1 MILIRGEIYLGQ
13 EITPKKIC
21 TPLIDKERNEKSVY
35 LSQVCFIVCLIQY
48 CCYTTL
54 KAEFSTDSIQYFF
67 FFFKEYL

>member
-35 LSQVCFIVCLIQY
+35 LSQVCFLLIQY

-54 KAEFSTDSIQYFF
+54 KAEFSTDSI
-67 FFFKEYL
+67 